1 MNRWKIKQFSDLQAN
16 SKLLFIYISENLD
29 SQKEFT
35 LSMCEFRTTLNPL
48 SDAEIKAAFE
58 EIKPLL
64 TFSHDKKKVSVR
76 PLKTTKMGIDLFSIS
91 GVAIDERNKVVK
103 KGTPILMRDS
113 KEIDIS
119 FVEAK
124 FKGTDYEIANLKYYH
139 ESALSWSDKDGNKAI
154 DWIATIRGFILRD
167 VKAGC
172 LVTNALNG
180 KKLKGI
186 AGLTTILNEI

>member
-1 MNRWKIKQFSDLQAN
+1 MNRWSHNTFKNLQAN
-16 SKLLFIYISENLD
+16 SKLLFIYITDNLD

-35 LSMCEFRTTLNPL
+35 LSMCEFRTALNPL
-48 SDAEIKAAFE
+48 TDAEIKAAFK
-58 EIKPLL
+58 EISPLL
-64 TFSHDKKKVSVR
+64 TFSHDMQRVSIK
-76 PLKTTKMGIDLFSIS
+76 PLKAAKTEVTLFSSAGVIIS
-91 GVAIDERNKVVK
+91 SKQVK

-124 FKGTDYEIANLKYYH
+124 FKGTDYEIANLTYYH
-139 ESALSWSDKDGNKAI
+139 EAALSWSDKDGNKAI
-154 DWIATIRGFILRD
+154 DWTATIRGFILRD

-172 LVTNALNG
+172 LVTNAHNG

-186 AGLTTILNEI
+186 AGLTSILNEI